1 VFILAASSRP
11 TIAEQP
17 LSIEVQSAK
26 SIYLVNETGDDK
38 VLAAAIDQFTSWG
51 RFAISPS
58 PGDADLVITFT
69 HKNSSMDK
77 WGNVGTTK
85 MDVTVKG
92 QQKPVFVTKDSLKL
106 ITEPQHPTKACINHF
121 RKRLDSGK

>member
-58 PGDADLVITFT
+58 PADADLVITFT
-69 HKNSSMDK
+69 HIRTAAWTSGETLAPPK
-77 WGNVGTTK
+77 W
-85 MDVTVKG
+85 M
-92 QQKPVFVTKDSLKL
+92 
-106 ITEPQHPTKACINHF
+106 
-121 RKRLDSGK
+121 